1 MKKLRVISLVLVVLM
16 TMCLFSCGNDKTED
30 FYLEYDGDCE
40 EMFIS
45 IESSDGRLQKRVT
58 DKGDIRRVVYYLNNA
73 KFKAYDSFWVCPTS
87 IEKTSVAVS
96 FIKDYEVKCSVY
108 YYSGGSAASGGSVA
122 VSGDRRA
129 MSIGKNFEE
138 GLLELYKSIDAPES
152 KSPISEFRVS

>member
-1 MKKLRVISLVLVVLM
+1 MKKLRIISLAIVVLM
-16 TMCLFSCGNDKTED
+16 TMCLFSCGNDKAED

-45 IESSDGRLQKRVT
+45 IASSDGRLQKRVT

-73 KFKAYDSFWVCPTS
+73 KFKAYDAFRICPAS
-87 IEKTSVAVS
+87 EENTSVAVS

-108 YYSGGSAASGGSVA
+108 YYSGGSVD

-138 GLLELYKSIDAPES
+138 GLLELYKSIDAPEG
-152 KSPISEFRVS
+152 KSPISEFGVR